1 MSQAEKQQYVLRLF
15 FLNKFKLKELYELY
29 SLKFPQYGN
38 LWRNLVK
45 TKNGQLKAIAD
56 FIAKLGGR
64 EFCRLNDYSGQIIG
78 YIGEFLDD
86 QLKKVKSQRQL
97 PKEALGITLSLE
109 QSMLE
114 KKSSEII
121 YPLNSRL
128 ELILNKIKWEADRQQ
143 IILTKA
149 FEKASRV

>member
-1 MSQAEKQQYVLRLF
+1 MSQTEKQQHVLRLF
-15 FLNKFKLKELYELY
+15 FMNKFKLKELYELY

-38 LWRNLVK
+38 LWRNLIK
-45 TKNGQLKAIAD
+45 AKNDQLKAIAD

-64 EFCRLNDYSGQIIG
+64 EFCRLNEYSVQTVV
-78 YIGEFLDD
+78 YIGEFLDS
-86 QLKKVKSQRQL
+86 QIKKVKSQHQ
-97 PKEALGITLSLE
+97 PAKEALGITLSLE

-143 IILTKA
+143 MILTKA
-149 FEKASRV
+149 FEKASRI